1 MPTFSFVE
9 AAVGRPDALL
19 LERLRAVVDPV
30 LRGEGC
36 ELVDLEYRREGPGW
50 VLRILMDKPGGVALA
65 DCQRVSEQVGDL
77 LDVEDLIP
85 RAYTLEVSSP
95 GLERPLTRPEDFV
108 RFAGRA
114 VRVSTFAPV
123 DGQRHF
129 AGTLRG
135 CEGEAVL
142 LELEGPRLV
151 RIPQGV
157 ISRARLQFPG

>member
-9 AAVGRPDALL
+9 AAVGRPDASLR
-19 LERLRAVVDPV
+19 ERLRAVTDPV
-30 LRGEGC
+30 LRGEGY
-36 ELVDLEYRREGPGW
+36 ELVDLEYRREGRGW
-50 VLRILMDKPGGVALA
+50 VLRIFVDKPGGVTHA
-65 DCQRVSEQVGDL
+65 DCQRVSEQVGDI
-77 LDVEDLIP
+77 LDVEDLVTH
-85 RAYTLEVSSP
+85 AYTLEVSSP
-95 GLERPLTRPEDFV
+95 GLDRPLTRPEDFV

-123 DGQRHF
+123 EGQRRF

-142 LELEGPRLV
+142 LELAGPRLI
-151 RIPQGV
+151 RIPHGA